1 MDQSVLLE
9 RLCAPKPES
18 TSAVAFSWSLLGLDP
33 GTNDAASAKR
43 QFRQLSLLVHP
54 DKCSDPSAAAAF
66 QALHSALET
75 VCMAAVA
82 AGVGSSPTI
91 TPEFRARRF
100 AAVME
105 QVKHF
110 EAEFPALPG
119 APRRGRGALVQEFLR
134 NYTEHE
140 QLEPAANE
148 TSSCALSASNASPAV
163 IAPSPIT
170 ATVRCC

>member
-33 GTNDAASAKR
+33 HTNDDDSAKR

-54 DKCSDPSAAAAF
+54 DKCSDPTAAAAF
-66 QALHSALET
+66 QALYSALET

-82 AGVGSSPTI
+82 AEVGTGAAI

-110 EAEFPALPG
+110 EAEFPAL
-119 APRRGRGALVQEFLR
+119 APRRGRGSLVQEFLR

-140 QLEPAANE
+140 QLGPAANE
-148 TSSCALSASNASPAV
+148 TSSCALSASFA
-163 IAPSPIT
+163 
-170 ATVRCC
+170 